1 MISHTVASKQVS
13 GFSFVKEVPVY
24 GLVSQLSSAI
34 INFYNL
40 YVSSY
45 GLIFIEIIQ
54 FDPFCLHWSCSA
66 QLFIRLEQSRG
77 SNSNQAN
84 WIKLD
89 LILIP
94 IIIRFTDQEPTE

>member
-13 GFSFVKEVPVY
+13 GFSFAKEVPVF

-45 GLIFIEIIQ
+45 GLIFIEMIQ
-54 FDPFCLHWSCSA
+54 FNPFCLHWSCSPSA
-66 QLFIRLEQSRG
+66 VH
-77 SNSNQAN
+77 
-84 WIKLD
+84 
-89 LILIP
+89 
-94 IIIRFTDQEPTE
+94 PT